1 MRRSQY
7 LSGNLA
13 TMALVVL
20 LWQAQV
26 RAENKSGAGE
36 KSERKSR
43 TKDGELLSKNRTKG
57 QQIKKQVSSAMRR
70 RALIYEPKFA
80 AAAAKYKVDP
90 RALWTIAYLETRF
103 RANLRSPKKAKGL
116 MQFVPGTGARFNL
129 RDPYNADQSI
139 EAAAQYLAL
148 LTNQFNGR
156 LDLVLAAY
164 NSGETTVD
172 CYATGRTVRT
182 RGGKVINPRGLKTGG
197 VPPYKETQAYVRRG
211 ALVYSRVASAGVFEP
226 ELIASVRNLQV
237 PPLTA
242 TGTEVASINS
252 DLINLG
258 GAPAVF
264 NSPRTIP
271 AIPISTS
278 AVSSAVEQG
287 FETVFFDVHSGARY
301 LVKSGTI
308 IKPLESVSEDAS
320 KGNEDRRETKSVYF
334 VSREEQ

>member
-1 MRRSQY
+1 
-7 LSGNLA
+7 
-13 TMALVVL
+13 
-20 LWQAQV
+20 
-26 RAENKSGAGE
+26 
-36 KSERKSR
+36 
-43 TKDGELLSKNRTKG
+43 
-57 QQIKKQVSSAMRR
+57 MRR

-80 AAAAKYKVDP
+80 AAAAKYNVDP

-103 RANLRSPKKAKGL
+103 RANLTSPKKAKGL

-211 ALVYSRVASAGVFEP
+211 ALVYSRVASAGVFQP
-226 ELIASVRNLQV
+226 ELLAGVRTLQIPALSATAS
-237 PPLTA
+237 
-242 TGTEVASINS
+242 EVASTNS
-252 DLINLG
+252 DLVDLG
-258 GAPAVF
+258 GTRSIF
-264 NSPRTIP
+264 NSVRTAVP
-271 AIPISTS
+271 VPLTTAAI
-278 AVSSAVEQG
+278 SSAVEQG
-287 FETVFFDVHSGARY
+287 FETVFFDVHSGERY

-308 IKPLESVSEDAS
+308 IKPLDQVRDDPG
-320 KGNEDRRETKSVYF
+320 KGNEDRRATKSVYF
-334 VSREEQ
+334 ASREDQ